1 MSKKIHRFI
10 HNYNVDDNKI
20 SVNKPDLIHQWKNVL
35 KFKTGEQIILANPN
49 GMEALC
55 EVESLDP
62 PAHAGHAGKKIATLK
77 LIEETENTKTVKRM
91 VTLYASILKR
101 ENFEFIAQKAT
112 ELGVKT
118 IVPIKTERTIKQK
131 VNIERLGKIVTEA
144 SELCGRNTVPEI
156 CETINFKDAI
166 NHSLEENYT
175 VLFDAEGSQFINI
188 TDHWERK
195 VGIFIGPEGGFTDT
209 EIEYAKENNIEVIS
223 ISPLMLRGETAAI
236 VATYLAVNS

>member
-1 MSKKIHRFI
+1 MKKIHRFI
-10 HNYNVDDNKI
+10 HNYNIGNNTIV
-20 SVNKPDLIHQWKNVL
+20 VNEPELIHQWKNVL

-55 EVESLDP
+55 EIETID
-62 PAHAGHAGKKIATLK
+62 KKSATLK
-77 LIEETENTKTVKRM
+77 LINEQENTKTVKRM

-118 IVPIKTERTIKQK
+118 IVPIKTERTIKQ
-131 VNIERLGKIVTEA
+131 NINMERLAKIVTEA

-156 CETINFKDAI
+156 KETMNFKDAI
-166 NHSLEENYT
+166 LESKENNHT
-175 VLFDAEGSQFINI
+175 VLFDATGSQLTHSLEN
-188 TDHWERK
+188 WQK
-195 VGIFIGPEGGFTDT
+195 KMAIFIGPEGGFTDT
-209 EIEYAKENNIEVIS
+209 ELEYARENNIEVIS

-236 VATYLAVNS
+236 VATYLAVNL